1 MAGKRASIS
10 IDVIADAS
18 KAKAGLK
25 QAEQAAGSL
34 QNQFKNVAK
43 TAAAAFATQKIVGF
57 AKSAVTAASDL
68 SESMNAVAVTF
79 GKASDGILELG
90 ENAAKAVGMSQKD
103 FNAFAVQFAGFTK
116 QIAGASGDVV
126 AVTDDLTVRI
136 ADFASVMN
144 LDIPRAAQIFQS
156 SLAGS
161 TEPIR
166 AFGIDMSAAAVAAF
180 AVEQGMVESAA
191 AMTEA
196 DKVAARYALLMQE
209 TAQMSGDFANTSD
222 GLANSQRILAAEL
235 ENARSTIGEAM
246 IPAIQGL
253 MGAVRPV
260 LEAFTALPK
269 GMQQTIAIAG
279 MAALGFKSLSTTV
292 QGFGLAAK
300 TANKLVGG
308 LTVGLGAA
316 VIAFNQY
323 SQAKAEV
330 AAAADR
336 VRQALDAETGAVTD
350 NTAAVITQQ
359 LKTGE
364 LGDAMEMLGLD
375 YDLATQAIMGN
386 ADAQTE
392 FIAQMKQAREDSVGL
407 GDGLRSIF
415 DGSMLAIDAARI
427 VSREYEGMTNGFA
440 AAQRE
445 TERLDDSQQN
455 LASTTGH
462 LEAEMNRFQTMA
474 DLSTQETTGLSDAVD
489 ELWSSTD
496 RLYKGMF
503 DLNPEFQKY
512 LDTLDNEAA
521 VRRLEEAVADYD
533 DLLKDNTANEDDLAE
548 AKQRVAERT
557 RDVIEELGNVP
568 AETQAKLMVAVQD
581 DQLEDLIERTNRLKD
596 ALNLVSG
603 QISTEMMNLES
614 ARSALSGLQ
623 QTGLVESR
631 QIGAVNIPERAMA
644 AGGIVTKPTIARL
657 GEFGPEMV
665 IPMSGGNARGGIG
678 STYNITVQAGVG
690 DPGSI
695 GQKVVETIKAFERR
709 NGNGWRN

>member
-1 MAGKRASIS
+1 MPAKRAAIS

-126 AVTDDLTVRI
+126 AVTDELTVRI

-209 TAQMSGDFANTSD
+209 TAQMSGDFAATSS

-300 TANKLVGG
+300 NANKLVGG
-308 LTVGLGAA
+308 LTLGLGAA

-375 YDLATQAIMGN
+375 YNLATQAIMGN

-392 FIAQMKQAREDSVGL
+392 FITQMKQAREDSVGL

-474 DLSTQETTGLSDAVD
+474 DLSTQETTALSDAVD

-533 DLLKDNTANEDDLAE
+533 ELLKDNTAHEDDLAE

-568 AETQAKLMVAVQD
+568 AETQAKLMIAVQD

-614 ARSALSGLQ
+614 ARGALSGLQ

-644 AGGIVTKPTIARL
+644 AGGIVTKPTVARL

-678 STYNITVQAGVG
+678 TTYNITVQAGVG

>member
-1 MAGKRASIS
+1 MPAKRAAIS

-79 GKASDGILELG
+79 GRASDGILELG

-126 AVTDDLTVRI
+126 AVTDELTVRI

-209 TAQMSGDFANTSD
+209 TAQMSGDFAATSS

-300 TANKLVGG
+300 NANKLVGG
-308 LTVGLGAA
+308 LTLGLGAA

-375 YDLATQAIMGN
+375 YNLATQAIMGN

-392 FIAQMKQAREDSVGL
+392 FITQMKQAREDSVGL

-474 DLSTQETTGLSDAVD
+474 DLSTQETTALSDAVD

-533 DLLKDNTANEDDLAE
+533 ELLKDNTAHEDDLAE

-568 AETQAKLMVAVQD
+568 AETQAKLMIAVQD

-614 ARSALSGLQ
+614 ARGALSGLQ

-644 AGGIVTKPTIARL
+644 AGGIVTKPTVARL

-678 STYNITVQAGVG
+678 TTYNITVQAGVG

>member
-1 MAGKRASIS
+1 MPAKRAAIS

-79 GKASDGILELG
+79 GRASDGILELG

-116 QIAGASGDVV
+116 QIAGASGDIV

-300 TANKLVGG
+300 NANKLVGG
-308 LTVGLGAA
+308 LTLGLGAA

-533 DLLKDNTANEDDLAE
+533 ELLKDNTAHEDDLAE

-623 QTGLVESR
+623 QTGLVESQ

-644 AGGIVTKPTIARL
+644 AGGIVTKPTVARL

-665 IPMSGGNARGGIG
+665 IPMSGGNARGGFG
-678 STYNITVQAGVG
+678 TTYNITVQAGVG

>member
-79 GKASDGILELG
+79 GRASDGILELG

-260 LEAFTALPK
+260 LEAFTALPT

-300 TANKLVGG
+300 NANKLVGG

-316 VIAFNQY
+316 VIAFNHY
-323 SQAKAEV
+323 AQAKAEV

-375 YDLATQAIMGN
+375 YNLATQAIMGN

-474 DLSTQETTGLSDAVD
+474 DLSTQETTALSDAVD

-533 DLLKDNTANEDDLAE
+533 ELLKDNTAHEDDLAE

-568 AETQAKLMVAVQD
+568 AETQAKLMIAVQD

-614 ARSALSGLQ
+614 ARGALSGLQ

-631 QIGAVNIPERAMA
+631 HIGAVNIPERAMA
-644 AGGIVTKPTIARL
+644 AGGIVTKPTVARL

-678 STYNITVQAGVG
+678 TTYNITVQAGVG

>member
-1 MAGKRASIS
+1 
-10 IDVIADAS
+10 
-18 KAKAGLK
+18 
-25 QAEQAAGSL
+25 
-34 QNQFKNVAK
+34 
-43 TAAAAFATQKIVGF
+43 
-57 AKSAVTAASDL
+57 
-68 SESMNAVAVTF
+68 
-79 GKASDGILELG
+79 
-90 ENAAKAVGMSQKD
+90 
-103 FNAFAVQFAGFTK
+103 
-116 QIAGASGDVV
+116 
-126 AVTDDLTVRI
+126 
-136 ADFASVMN
+136 
-144 LDIPRAAQIFQS
+144 
-156 SLAGS
+156 
-161 TEPIR
+161 
-166 AFGIDMSAAAVAAF
+166 
-180 AVEQGMVESAA
+180 
-191 AMTEA
+191 
-196 DKVAARYALLMQE
+196 
-209 TAQMSGDFANTSD
+209 
-222 GLANSQRILAAEL
+222 
-235 ENARSTIGEAM
+235 M

>member
-1 MAGKRASIS
+1 MPAKRAAIS

-79 GKASDGILELG
+79 GRASDGILELG

-126 AVTDDLTVRI
+126 AVTDELTVRI

-279 MAALGFKSLSTTV
+279 MAALGLKSLSTTV
-292 QGFGLAAK
+292 QGFGIAAK
-300 TANKLVGG
+300 NANKVVGG
-308 LTVGLGAA
+308 LTLGLGAA

-474 DLSTQETTGLSDAVD
+474 DLSTQETTALSDAVD

-533 DLLKDNTANEDDLAE
+533 ELLKDNTAHEDDLAE

-568 AETQAKLMVAVQD
+568 AETQAKLMIAVQD

-614 ARSALSGLQ
+614 ARGALSGLQ

-644 AGGIVTKPTIARL
+644 AGGIVTKPTVARL

-665 IPMSGGNARGGIG
+665 IPMSGGNARGGFG
-678 STYNITVQAGVG
+678 TTYNITVQAGVG

>member
-1 MAGKRASIS
+1 MPAKRAAIS

-126 AVTDDLTVRI
+126 AVTDELTVRI

-180 AVEQGMVESAA
+180 AVEQGMVDSAA

-308 LTVGLGAA
+308 LTLGLGAA

-503 DLNPEFQKY
+503 NLNPEFQKY

-533 DLLKDNTANEDDLAE
+533 ELLKDNTAHEDDLAE

-557 RDVIEELGNVP
+557 RDVITELGNVP
-568 AETQAKLMVAVQD
+568 AETQAKLMIAVQD

-614 ARSALSGLQ
+614 ARGALSGLQ

-665 IPMSGGNARGGIG
+665 IPMSGGNARGGFG
-678 STYNITVQAGVG
+678 ATYNITVQAGVG